1 MAIDF
6 NTLGKN
12 LAPKVRNT
20 SQNIAKNAP
29 TSEIATPNTEAKVAD
44 KVKLSSQAQELYQTQ
59 GQQSAAQDINQDRVA
74 ALAQQIEEG
83 SYTINYQQLASK
95 MLSFERLV

>member
-20 SQNIAKNAP
+20 SQNTARAVP
-29 TSEIATPNTEAKVAD
+29 TAEIATSNTETKVATQ
-44 KVKLSSQAQELYQTQ
+44 VNFSSQAQELYQAKGHSTS
-59 GQQSAAQDINQDRVA
+59 QQEVNQDRVA

-83 SYTINYQQLASK
+83 SYKIDYQQLASK